1 MKTKT
6 GTKRRGINRLMWIG
20 LVVIIAAFLCAV
32 YPLYV
37 HWVAGNYTKKFAV
50 VLNSHDMKQYDR
62 FFSKSTVFEL
72 DGEEIEYS
80 EARENME
87 KLQNFLCGSS
97 YGNLSQ
103 YTKVYF
109 DKEYE
114 VGLMLPITEYNNGEE
129 IVRVGMLE
137 GDIIL
142 ERKWIFFF
150 RIKKVIFG
158 YDNEGFLEDF
168 IGIGK
173 GGNEQK

>member
-1 MKTKT
+1 MKTKA
-6 GTKRRGINRLMWIG
+6 GTMRKVKNKLMWIG
-20 LVVIIAAFLCAV
+20 LVLLIAAFLCAV

-37 HWVAGNYTKKFAV
+37 HWVASNYTKKFAV

-80 EARENME
+80 KARDNME
-87 KLQNFLCGSS
+87 KVQSFSSSSS

-103 YTKVYF
+103 YTNVYF
-109 DKEYE
+109 DKEYD
-114 VGLMLPITEYNNGEE
+114 VGLMLPITEYDNGKD

-150 RIKKVIFG
+150 RIKKVIFS

-173 GGNEQK
+173 GGNE